1 MQVVEFTFDWLF
13 RLYTG
18 MRDRD
23 HSVPLISRPPSTRP
37 PSTEHYDNPYEQTE
51 SFQADTLYE
60 PVSYDERR

>member
-1 MQVVEFTFDWLF
+1 
-13 RLYTG
+13 